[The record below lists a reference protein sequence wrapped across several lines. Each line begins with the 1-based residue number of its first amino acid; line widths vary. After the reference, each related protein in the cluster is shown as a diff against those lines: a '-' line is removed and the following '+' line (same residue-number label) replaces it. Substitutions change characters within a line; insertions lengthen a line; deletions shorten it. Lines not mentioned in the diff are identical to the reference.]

1 MILASFGPADIR
13 NRYSLL
19 GAFLLVVEGLL
30 GYWLY
35 IASDVTERYVIGGIM
50 TGVFV
55 SFLVAV
61 CLIVKMGSTRIV
73 ASRKEMPIRKRA
85 TEKEISDPPADTFIG
100 PDGSYLINK
109 PPHGWSSRMM
119 DYKQWFGE
127 TNQISDPRALDLVMQ
142 RMPLPA
148 MIMNDMDADRIL
160 VIQAERKK
168 SLVPIPGKTR
178 ISSRS
183 FPCALEITSRNRLS
197 IIPMDRMVAPFYI
210 ERSMIQN
217 FCHVLGGILNAGAPL
232 LSDLKLGTVSGG
244 KYKHITA
251 RLKQRIENVYV
262 EGKVEDEICNNIIA
276 IGIEG
281 DICDYVL
288 IMSYSSRNGVDENR
302 EEVKTLYRLASS
314 FRPLELADQESRRK
328 RLKEQADQEFNE
340 QMEVLGGQ
348 MFYQE
353 FSVGLYR
360 IADADLE
367 KLEDRVRV
375 IKTLKPFKELAGQI
389 GVFEEELEDL
399 WLSLEEAE
407 RGNSGKLKIV
417 IEKFREAI
425 IPEESSLGANLN
437 HCMQ

>member
-1 MILASFGPADIR
+1 
-13 NRYSLL
+13 
-19 GAFLLVVEGLL
+19 
-30 GYWLY
+30 
-35 IASDVTERYVIGGIM
+35 
-50 TGVFV
+50 
-55 SFLVAV
+55 
-61 CLIVKMGSTRIV
+61 
-73 ASRKEMPIRKRA
+73 
-85 TEKEISDPPADTFIG
+85 
-100 PDGSYLINK
+100 
-109 PPHGWSSRMM
+109 
-119 DYKQWFGE
+119 
-127 TNQISDPRALDLVMQ
+127 
-142 RMPLPA
+142 
-148 MIMNDMDADRIL
+148 
-160 VIQAERKK
+160 
-168 SLVPIPGKTR
+168 
-178 ISSRS
+178 
-183 FPCALEITSRNRLS
+183 
-197 IIPMDRMVAPFYI
+197 
-210 ERSMIQN
+210 MIQN